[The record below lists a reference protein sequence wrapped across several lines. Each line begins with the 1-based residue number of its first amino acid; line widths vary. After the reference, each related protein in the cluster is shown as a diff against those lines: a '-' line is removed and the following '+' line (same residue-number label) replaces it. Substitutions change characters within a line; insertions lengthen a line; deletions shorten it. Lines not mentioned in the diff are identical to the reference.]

1 VSELPEG
8 LKTSGKFFAETITH
22 EHQIDL
28 RRTVVDVA
36 GRLRRRTRHASR
48 SAGNRSCQRAAD
60 STGHNTAD
68 RRADHGAG

>member
-1 VSELPEG
+1 VNFPKAQNLREI
-8 LKTSGKFFAETITH
+8 FAETITH

-36 GRLRRRTRHASR
+36 GRLRQSTRHASR
-48 SAGNRSCQRAAD
+48 SAGIRSWQRAAD
-60 STGHNTAD
+60 SKGHNTAD